1 MRYAS
6 VALGLA
12 ILASA
17 LPPPSQASAA
27 PSGKAKFLSRAAI
40 VGWIDNYRHKPEP
53 SRVPEAIRAL
63 SEFGSL
69 RDPETAG
76 FFAGFVA
83 GVLGANPKE
92 AERLVARMLLLPPPD
107 QWLVVRAIAYSG
119 LPSWKSLLARVA
131 DKLPAR
137 RGMIDVYLTGA
148 LPTLDAIELDKSPT
162 FLEQVGQHF
171 GVKPKLPPLSY
182 GRNPELLDNALG
194 PVFRGRPVPAGLA
207 HHRHA
212 ALVEGLR
219 QRRAAFRRQLGEIHA
234 RQQRRAL
241 SRRAGADQGNGD
253 VPEEGRAADSR
264 RGDPC
269 RRDDRDIGDPQGAD
283 GGGRAAEDRGPGLS
297 ARHKAVGLRRPGRD
311 QHHLH
316 RAGDD
321 VADGGRPA
329 LHDRLRGDI
338 GGAQLL
344 GGAVMLLVSQ
354 TRCSALAAHR

>member
-12 ILASA
+12 ILASV

-27 PSGKAKFLSRAAI
+27 PSGKAEFLSRAAI

-53 SRVPEAIRAL
+53 SRVPEAVRAL

-83 GVLGANPKE
+83 DVLGANPKE
-92 AERLVARMLLLPPPD
+92 AERLVARMLPLPPPD

-137 RGMIDVYLTGA
+137 RGMIDAYLTGA

-182 GRNPELLDNALG
+182 GRNPELLDTLWGQYFAAG
-194 PVFRGRPVPAGLA
+194 QYRPVWRIIAMLPWSKDRDSAERLSAGSSAKYTLA
-207 HHRHA
+207 NNAARYPDVLALIKDMAMYQEKDVRPILAEVIHA
-212 ALVEGLR
+212 AETIETSAIR
-219 QRRAAFRRQLGEIHA
+219 KEQMA
-234 RQQRRAL
+234 
-241 SRRAGADQGNGD
+241 
-253 VPEEGRAADSR
+253 
-264 RGDPC
+264 
-269 RRDDRDIGDPQGAD
+269 
-283 GGGRAAEDRGPGLS
+283 AAERLKTGGPGYQ
-297 ARHKAVGLRRPGRD
+297 RD
-311 QHHLH
+311 MKL
-316 RAGDD
+316 
-321 VADGGRPA
+321 
-329 LHDRLRGDI
+329 
-338 GGAQLL
+338 
-344 GGAVMLLVSQ
+344 
-354 TRCSALAAHR
+354 